1 MSDGLLITAAIN
13 GAEITRAQTPAL
25 PITPDE
31 VGLESLRC
39 RDAGAAMIHLHG
51 RRADGSP
58 TQDAATFAAYFAAI
72 RDRSD
77 IIVQFSTGG
86 AIGMSVEERIAALIL
101 RPEMATL
108 TTGTCNFGDD
118 IFANPMPAIRAIAA
132 SLRANNIRPEI
143 EVFDLGMLDTAIRL
157 HREGLLDGDL
167 HVDFV
172 FGVPGAMEADA
183 GHLRYL
189 VSRLPAGWSWCVAG
203 IGRHELV
210 MARHALEW
218 GGHVRVGLEDNIF
231 LRKGQLAAGSY
242 ELVAEVARM
251 AAETGRTPWS
261 VTDARARLGLPE
273 VRYPHGL

>member
-25 PITPDE
+25 PITPEE

-39 RDAGAAMIHLHG
+39 RDAGAAMVHLHG
-51 RRADGSP
+51 RRPDGSP
-58 TQDAATFAAYFAAI
+58 TQDAATFRSYFAAI
-72 RDRSD
+72 RERSD
-77 IIVQFSTGG
+77 VIVQFSTGG
-86 AIGMSVEERIAALIL
+86 AIGMSVSERIAALAL

-118 IFANPMPAIRAIAA
+118 IFANPLSAIREIAA
-132 SLRANNIRPEI
+132 GLRLHHIRPEI

-157 HREGLLDGDL
+157 HREGVIDGNL

-172 FGVPGAMEADA
+172 FGVQGAMEADA

-189 VSRLPAGWSWCVAG
+189 VSRLPQGWSWCVAG

-210 MARHALEW
+210 MARHALEM

-231 LRKGQLAAGSY
+231 IRKGQLAAGSY

-251 AAETGRTPWS
+251 AEESGRRLLSVAEARTL
-261 VTDARARLGLPE
+261 LGVGD
-273 VRYPHGL
+273 VRYPADF

>member
-13 GAEITRAQTPAL
+13 GAEVTRAQTPAL

-31 VGLESLRC
+31 VGEESLRC
-39 RDAGAAMIHLHG
+39 RDAGASMVHLHG
-51 RRADGSP
+51 RRDDGSP
-58 TQDAATFAAYFAAI
+58 TQDAATFRRYFAAI

-86 AIGMSVEERIAALIL
+86 AIGMSVAERIAALRL

-118 IFANPMPAIRAIAA
+118 IFANPNAAIREIANG
-132 SLRANNIRPEI
+132 LRTHGIRPEI

-157 HREGLLDGDL
+157 HREGVVDGAL

-172 FGVPGAMEADA
+172 FGVPGAMDADIA
-183 GHLRYL
+183 HLRYL
-189 VSRLPAGWSWCVAG
+189 VSRLPEGWTWCVAG
-203 IGRHELV
+203 IGRHELA
-210 MARHALEW
+210 MARHALEL

-251 AAETGRTPWS
+251 AVETGRRPLS
-261 VTDARARLGLPE
+261 VPEARRLLAVPE
-273 VRYPHGL
+273 VRYPPEI

>member
-13 GAEITRAQTPAL
+13 GAEITRVQTPAL

-51 RRADGSP
+51 RRPGGSA
-58 TQDAATFAAYFAAI
+58 TQDAATFRSYFAAI
-72 RDRSD
+72 RERSD

-118 IFANPMPAIRAIAA
+118 IFANPMPAIREIAA
-132 SLRANNIRPEI
+132 GLRAHNIRPEI

-157 HREGLLDGDL
+157 HREGVLDGDL

-242 ELVAEVARM
+242 ELVADVARM
-251 AAETGRTPWS
+251 AAETGRRPWS
-261 VTDARARLGLPE
+261 VTEARAHLGLSE
-273 VRYPHGL
+273 VRYPLGF